1 MVPIIV
7 FDHEI
12 VSYCVP
18 VSAFPLPDGQGLAA
32 EALLHPSMCRV
43 AARLRE
49 EGVDT
54 RIVLI
59 DGRGSGCLCATLKTP
74 TVQVRGGL

>member
-1 MVPIIV
+1 MPPYR
-7 FDHEI
+7 DNTEP
-12 VSYCVP
+12 S
-18 VSAFPLPDGQGLAA
+18 LPSFIYHMTSNEPKAVR
-32 EALLHPSMCRV
+32 PRPCCTRVCRV

-59 DGRGSGCLCATLKTP
+59 DERGSGCLCATLKTP